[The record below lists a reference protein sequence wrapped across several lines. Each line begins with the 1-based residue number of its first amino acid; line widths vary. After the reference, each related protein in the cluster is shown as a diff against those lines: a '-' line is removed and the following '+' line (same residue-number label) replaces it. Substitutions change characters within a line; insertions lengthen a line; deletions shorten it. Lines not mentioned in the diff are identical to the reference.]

1 MIPQRSTAG
10 AAAYDLFSVEDKTI
24 PPYSAPCHLTERI
37 VAVDTGVS
45 IHVPDG
51 FAALVCPRSGMAL
64 NRGISIVNSPGI
76 IDPDYRGN
84 IKVILINLGDYNFH
98 VYKNDRIAQLLI
110 TSAYT
115 GALQAQLN
123 LEESE
128 RGADGFGST
137 GR

>member
-1 MIPQRSTAG
+1 
-10 AAAYDLFSVEDKTI
+10 
-24 PPYSAPCHLTERI
+24 
-37 VAVDTGVS
+37 
-45 IHVPDG
+45 
-51 FAALVCPRSGMAL
+51 MAL